1 MTLGKLLR
9 GEVSLRSFILDLTLA
24 DMVAIVLYVCGA
36 ILMSGLHGYI
46 AVWTEPFLAPGYPE
60 YRQDPRDFYGPHQV
74 VIGGGAIVVAVLL
87 WLSQRMDVWR
97 RRR

>member
-24 DMVAIVLYVCGA
+24 DMVAIILCACGA
-36 ILMSGLHGYI
+36 VLVSGLHARI
-46 AVWTEPFLAPGYPE
+46 AVWADPFMAPGYPE
-60 YRQDPRDFYGPHQV
+60 YKVNPSDLYGRYQV
-74 VIGGGAIVVAVLL
+74 VVGGGAIVVGVLL
-87 WLSQRMDVWR
+87 WLSQRMEVWR